1 MSTGKAIA
9 RIWENK
15 VVNAYEIPDAI
26 QWHEGLLLTPQH
38 FQQLSSRHEALV
50 QYGTSLIAPFC
61 WGVRRFKHHAISL
74 PAGKFRVLEL
84 EAVMP
89 DGLVVV
95 HGFASGRDDV
105 LEIDLSKYADQ
116 MSYRGALVH
125 VAVAA
130 QNEKT
135 NGNSLR
141 YESFK
146 GDPVAD
152 EISAG
157 KARAI
162 HRLKPRLTL
171 HVGDKLP
178 NDYVGFPIARVL
190 QRDASFTLDE
200 TFIPPLLAVSIKTID
215 GDTSSIAAQRLGE
228 MCSQVAQRV
237 RKRAMYLADEAR
249 NPAASDRFGNDA
261 GIRTRMLSLVGALP
275 QYEAV
280 LQSGCAHP
288 YLVYV
293 ALCSMAG
300 QLAVLGTEMVP
311 PSFDPYNHN
320 DLYST
325 FQPVLDFIDRVM
337 DQGVPVSY
345 KTFAFKYHEGAY
357 ELRFEGNWMKK
368 QLAIGIRAERGMS
381 EDEIVRWGESCL
393 IGSQGRIAILREN
406 RIRGAARKH
415 ADRVGEI
422 VTAKGVALF
431 SLAVD
436 ESFVEPE
443 KLLQIVNRD
452 GPRPSEIVLYVM
464 DN

>member
-1 MSTGKAIA
+1 M
-9 RIWENK
+9 
-15 VVNAYEIPDAI
+15 NAYEIPDAI

-105 LEIDLSKYADQ
+105 LEIDLAKHADQ
-116 MSYRGALVH
+116 MTHRGVLVH

-130 QNEKT
+130 QQNGKT
-135 NGNSLR
+135 NGDSPR

-157 KARAI
+157 KVRAI

-178 NDYVGFPIARVL
+178 NDQIGFPLARVL
-190 QRDASFTLDE
+190 QRDASFTLDD
-200 TFIPPLLAVSIKTID
+200 TFIPPLLAVPIRTID

-228 MCSQVAQRV
+228 MCSQVALRV

-249 NPAASDRFGNDA
+249 SPAAADRFGNETQV
-261 GIRTRMLSLVGALP
+261 RTLMLSLVSSLP
-275 QYEAV
+275 HYEAI

-345 KTFAFKYHEGAY
+345 KSFPFKYHEGAY
-357 ELRFEGNWMKK
+357 ELQFEGNWMKK
-368 QLAIGIRAERGMS
+368 QLAIGIRGERGMS
-381 EDEIVRWGESCL
+381 EDEVVRWGESCL
-393 IGSQGRIAILREN
+393 IGSQNRIGLLREN
-406 RIRGAARKH
+406 RIRGAVRKH

-431 SLAVD
+431 SLMAD

-443 KLLQIVNRD
+443 KLLQIVNRE

>member
-1 MSTGKAIA
+1 M
-9 RIWENK
+9 
-15 VVNAYEIPDAI
+15 NAYEIPDAI

-105 LEIDLSKYADQ
+105 LEIDLTKFADQ
-116 MSYRGALVH
+116 MSHQGVLVH

-130 QNEKT
+130 RHNGNT
-135 NGNSLR
+135 NGDSVR

-152 EISAG
+152 EISSG
-157 KARAI
+157 KSHAI
-162 HRLKPRLTL
+162 HRLKPRLSL
-171 HVGDKLP
+171 HVGDNVP
-178 NDYVGFPIARVL
+178 NGFVGFPLVRVL
-190 QRDASFTLDE
+190 QRDASFTLDD
-200 TFIPPLLAVSIKTID
+200 TFLPPLLGVTNKSIE
-215 GDTSSIAAQRLGE
+215 GDSSFTAGQRLSE

-249 NPAASDRFGNDA
+249 TPAGNDRFGSEA

-293 ALCSMAG
+293 ALCGMAG

-311 PSFDPYNHN
+311 PSFNPYDHN
-320 DLYST
+320 DLYAT

-345 KTFAFKYHEGAY
+345 KSFTFKYHEGAY

-368 QLAIGIRAERGMS
+368 QLAIGIRGERGMS
-381 EDEIVRWGESCL
+381 EDEVVRWGESCL
-393 IGSQGRIAILREN
+393 IGSQGRIGLLKEN
-406 RIRGAARKH
+406 RIRGAVRKH
-415 ADRVGEI
+415 ADRVGDI

-431 SLAVD
+431 SLLAD

-443 KLLQIVNRD
+443 KLLQIVNRE

>member
-1 MSTGKAIA
+1 M
-9 RIWENK
+9 
-15 VVNAYEIPDAI
+15 NAYEIPDAI

-38 FQQLSSRHEALV
+38 FQQLSARHEALV

-89 DGLVVV
+89 DGLVVA

-105 LEIDLSKYADQ
+105 LEVDITKHADQ
-116 MSYRGALVH
+116 MSHQGVLVH

-130 QNEKT
+130 RQ
-135 NGNSLR
+135 NGNTHSESVR
-141 YESFK
+141 YDSFK

-152 EISAG
+152 EVSAG
-157 KARAI
+157 KSQPI

-171 HVGDKLP
+171 HVGDKVP
-178 NDYVGFPIARVL
+178 NNCTGFPIARVM
-190 QRDASFTLDE
+190 QRDASFILDD
-200 TFIPPLLAVSIKTID
+200 TFVPPVLAVPIKSID
-215 GDTSSIAAQRLGE
+215 GDTSAIAAQRLGE
-228 MCSQVAQRV
+228 MCSTVAQRV

-249 NPAASDRFGNDA
+249 SPIAADRYGNGA
-261 GIRTRMLSLVGALP
+261 GIKTLMFSLVSALP

-280 LQSGCAHP
+280 LQSRFAHP

-293 ALCSMAG
+293 ALCGMAG
-300 QLAVLGTEMVP
+300 QISVLGTDMVP

-325 FQPVLDFIDRVM
+325 FQPVVDFIDRVM

-345 KTFAFKYHEGAY
+345 KAIPFKYNEGAY

-368 QLAIGIRAERGMS
+368 QLAIGIRGERGMS
-381 EDEIVRWGESCL
+381 EDEVVRWGESCL
-393 IGSQGRIAILREN
+393 IGSQTRIGLLREN
-406 RIRGAARKH
+406 RIRGAVRKH
-415 ADRVGEI
+415 AERVGDI
-422 VTAKGVALF
+422 VMPKGVALF
-431 SLAVD
+431 SLMAD

-443 KLLQIVNRD
+443 KLLQIVNRE

>member
-1 MSTGKAIA
+1 M
-9 RIWENK
+9 
-15 VVNAYEIPDAI
+15 NAYEIPDAI

-50 QYGTSLIAPFC
+50 QYGTVLIAPFS

-74 PAGKFRVLEL
+74 PAGKFRILEL

-105 LEIDLSKYADQ
+105 LEIDLSKHADQ

-130 QNEKT
+130 QQNGT
-135 NGNSLR
+135 NGNGGR
-141 YESFK
+141 FESFK
-146 GDPVAD
+146 DNPVAD
-152 EISAG
+152 AVSGG
-157 KARAI
+157 KSYAI

-171 HVGDKLP
+171 HVGDNVP
-178 NDYVGFPIARVL
+178 NGYVGFPIARVM
-190 QRDASFTLDE
+190 QRDASFTLDD
-200 TFIPPLLAVSIKTID
+200 TFIPPLLAVPIKSID
-215 GDTSSIAAQRLGE
+215 GDAIVGQSLGD

-249 NPAASDRFGNDA
+249 TPAHGDRFGNDA
-261 GIRTRMLSLVGALP
+261 GIRTRMLSLVGGLP

-280 LQSGCAHP
+280 LQSSCAHP
-288 YLVYV
+288 YLVYI
-293 ALCSMAG
+293 ALCGMAG

-320 DLYST
+320 DLYAT
-325 FQPVLDFIDRVM
+325 FQPVLEFIDRVM

-345 KTFAFKYHEGAY
+345 KSFPFKYHEGAY
-357 ELRFEGNWMKK
+357 ELRFEGTWMKRR
-368 QLAIGIRAERGMS
+368 LAIGIRGERGMS
-381 EDEIVRWGESCL
+381 EDEVVRWGESCL
-393 IGSQGRIAILREN
+393 IGSQNRIGLLKEN
-406 RIRGAARKH
+406 RIRGAVRKH
-415 ADRVGEI
+415 AERVGDI

-431 SLAVD
+431 SLMVD
-436 ESFVEPE
+436 DSFVEPE
-443 KLLQIVNRD
+443 KLLQIVNRE

>member
-1 MSTGKAIA
+1 M
-9 RIWENK
+9 
-15 VVNAYEIPDAI
+15 NAYEIPDAI

-74 PAGKFRVLEL
+74 PAGKFRLLEL

-95 HGFASGRDDV
+95 HGFASGRDDL
-105 LEIDLSKYADQ
+105 LEVDLSSCVDQ
-116 MSYRGALVH
+116 MSYSGVLVH

-130 QNEKT
+130 RQNGAT
-135 NGNSLR
+135 NGDSPR

-146 GDPVAD
+146 GAPVSD
-152 EISAG
+152 QISSG
-157 KARAI
+157 KSLAI

-178 NDYVGFPIARVL
+178 SDYVGFPIARVM
-190 QRDASFTLDE
+190 QRDASFMLDD
-200 TFIPPLLAVSIKTID
+200 TFIPPLLAVPIRAID
-215 GDTSSIAAQRLGE
+215 GDTSSVAAQHLGE
-228 MCSQVAQRV
+228 MCSQVALRV

-249 NPAASDRFGNDA
+249 NPAAGDRFANA
-261 GIRTRMLSLVGALP
+261 ASIRTLMLSLVGALP
-275 QYEAV
+275 HYEAV

-300 QLAVLGTEMVP
+300 QLSVLGNEMVP
-311 PSFDPYNHN
+311 PTFNPYNHN
-320 DLYST
+320 DLYTT
-325 FQPVLDFIDRVM
+325 FQPVLEFIDRVM

-345 KTFAFKYHEGAY
+345 KSFPFKYHEGAY
-357 ELRFEGNWMKK
+357 ELQFEGNWMKK
-368 QLAIGIRAERGMS
+368 QLAIGIRGERGMS
-381 EDEIVRWGESCL
+381 DDEVVRWGESCL
-393 IGSQGRIAILREN
+393 IGSQGRIGLLKEN
-406 RIRGAARKH
+406 RIRGAVRKH
-415 ADRVGEI
+415 ADRVGDI
-422 VTAKGVALF
+422 VMAKGVALF
-431 SLAVD
+431 SLMAD

-443 KLLQIVNRD
+443 KLLQIVNRE

>member
-1 MSTGKAIA
+1 M
-9 RIWENK
+9 
-15 VVNAYEIPDAI
+15 NAYEIPDAI

-89 DGLVVV
+89 EGLVVV

-116 MSYRGALVH
+116 MSYRGVLVH

-130 QNEKT
+130 RQHGT
-135 NGNSLR
+135 SNGDMGR

-146 GDPVAD
+146 DGPVAD
-152 EISAG
+152 ETSGG
-157 KARAI
+157 KSHAI

-171 HVGDKLP
+171 HVGDKVP
-178 NDYVGFPIARVL
+178 NDHVGFPIARVM
-190 QRDASFTLDE
+190 QRDASFTLDD
-200 TFIPPLLAVSIKTID
+200 TFIPPLLAVPIKTSD
-215 GDTSSIAAQRLGE
+215 SDVSSIAGQRLGD
-228 MCSQVAQRV
+228 MCSQVALHV

-249 NPAASDRFGNDA
+249 NPAASDRFGGA
-261 GIRTRMLSLVGALP
+261 AEIRTRMLSLVGALP
-275 QYEAV
+275 HFEAV
-280 LQSGCAHP
+280 LQSGCTHP
-288 YLVYV
+288 YLVYI
-293 ALCSMAG
+293 ALCGMAG
-300 QLAVLGTEMVP
+300 QLAALGTEMVP

-320 DLYST
+320 DLHSS

-345 KTFAFKYHEGAY
+345 KTFPFKYHEGAY
-357 ELRFEGNWMKK
+357 ELQFDGTWMKK
-368 QLAIGIRAERGMS
+368 QLAIGIRGERGMS

-393 IGSQGRIAILREN
+393 IGSQNRIGLLKEN
-406 RIRGAARKH
+406 RIRGAVRKH
-415 ADRVGEI
+415 ADRVGDI

-431 SLAVD
+431 SLMVD
-436 ESFVEPE
+436 DSFVEPE
-443 KLLQIVNRD
+443 KLLQIVNRE
-452 GPRPSEIVLYVM
+452 GPRPSEIILYVM

>member
-1 MSTGKAIA
+1 M
-9 RIWENK
+9 
-15 VVNAYEIPDAI
+15 NAYEIPDAI

-89 DGLVVV
+89 DGLVIS
-95 HGFASGRDDV
+95 HGFASGRDDM

-116 MSYRGALVH
+116 MSYRGVLVH

-130 QNEKT
+130 QQNGKT
-135 NGNSLR
+135 NGDSVR

-157 KARAI
+157 KALAI
-162 HRLKPRLTL
+162 QRLKPRLTL
-171 HVGDKLP
+171 HVGDKIP
-178 NDYVGFPIARVL
+178 NDHIGFPLARVM
-190 QRDASFTLDE
+190 QRDASFTLDD
-200 TFIPPLLAVSIKTID
+200 TFIPPLLAVPIKTID

-237 RKRAMYLADEAR
+237 RKRAMYLSDEAR
-249 NPAASDRFGNDA
+249 SPAAGDRFGNETQ
-261 GIRTRMLSLVGALP
+261 IRTLMLSLVSALP
-275 QYEAV
+275 PYEAV

-293 ALCSMAG
+293 ALCGMAG

-345 KTFAFKYHEGAY
+345 KTFPFKFHEGAY

-368 QLAIGIRAERGMS
+368 QLAIGIRGERGMS
-381 EDEIVRWGESCL
+381 EDEVVRWGESCL
-393 IGSQGRIAILREN
+393 IGSQSRIGLLREN
-406 RIRGAARKH
+406 RIRGAVRKH
-415 ADRVGEI
+415 AERVGDI

-431 SLAVD
+431 SLMAD

-443 KLLQIVNRD
+443 NLLQIINRE

>member
-1 MSTGKAIA
+1 M
-9 RIWENK
+9 
-15 VVNAYEIPDAI
+15 NAYEIPDAI

-38 FQQLSSRHEALV
+38 FQQLSLRHEALV

-74 PAGKFRVLEL
+74 PAGKLRVLEL

-89 DGLVVV
+89 DGLVVA

-105 LEIDLSKYADQ
+105 LEIDLSKYAEQ
-116 MSYRGALVH
+116 MSYSGAIVH

-130 QNEKT
+130 QQ
-135 NGNSLR
+135 NGNSNGNAPR

-152 EISAG
+152 EISSG
-157 KARAI
+157 KSRPI
-162 HRLKPRLTL
+162 QRLKPRLSL
-171 HVGDKLP
+171 HVGDKVP
-178 NDYVGFPIARVL
+178 SDHIGFPLARVM
-190 QRDASFTLDE
+190 QRDASFMLDE
-200 TFIPPLLAVSIKTID
+200 TFIPPLLGVPIKAID
-215 GDTSSIAAQRLGE
+215 GDTSSVAAQRLGE
-228 MCSQVAQRV
+228 MCSQIALRV

-249 NPAASDRFGNDA
+249 SSAASDRFGNEA
-261 GIRTRMLSLVGALP
+261 GVRSRMLSLVGALP

-288 YLVYV
+288 YFAYV
-293 ALCSMAG
+293 ALCGMAG

-311 PSFDPYNHN
+311 PSFAPYNHN

-345 KTFAFKYHEGAY
+345 KTFTFKFNEGAY

-368 QLAIGIRAERGMS
+368 QLAIGIRGERGMS
-381 EDEIVRWGESCL
+381 EDEVVRWGESCL
-393 IGSQGRIAILREN
+393 IGSQGRIGLLKEN
-406 RIRGAARKH
+406 RIRGAVRKH
-415 ADRVGEI
+415 ADRVGDI

-431 SLAVD
+431 SLMAD

-443 KLLQIVNRD
+443 KLLQIVNRE
-452 GPRPSEIVLYVM
+452 GPRPSEIILYVM

>member
-1 MSTGKAIA
+1 M
-9 RIWENK
+9 
-15 VVNAYEIPDAI
+15 NAYEIPDAI

-38 FQQLSSRHEALV
+38 FQQLSLRHEALV

-74 PAGKFRVLEL
+74 PAGKLRVLEL

-105 LEIDLSKYADQ
+105 LEIDLSKHAEQ
-116 MSYRGALVH
+116 MSYSGAIVH

-130 QNEKT
+130 HQ
-135 NGNSLR
+135 NGNSNGHSPR

-152 EISAG
+152 EISSG
-157 KARAI
+157 KSHAI
-162 HRLKPRLTL
+162 QRLKPRLSL
-171 HVGDKLP
+171 HVGDKVP
-178 NDYVGFPIARVL
+178 SDHIGFPLARVM
-190 QRDASFTLDE
+190 QRDASFMLDE
-200 TFIPPLLAVSIKTID
+200 TFIPPLLAVPVKAID
-215 GDTSSIAAQRLGE
+215 GDTSSVATQRLGE
-228 MCSQVAQRV
+228 MCSQVALRV

-249 NPAASDRFGNDA
+249 SPAASDRFGNEA
-261 GIRTRMLSLVGALP
+261 GVRSRMLSLVGALP

-293 ALCSMAG
+293 ALCGMAG

-311 PSFDPYNHN
+311 PSFAPYDHN

-337 DQGVPVSY
+337 DQGIPVSY
-345 KTFAFKYHEGAY
+345 KTFTFKFNEGAY
-357 ELRFEGNWMKK
+357 ELRFDGNWMKK
-368 QLAIGIRAERGMS
+368 QLAIGIRGERGMS
-381 EDEIVRWGESCL
+381 EDEVVRWGESCL
-393 IGSQGRIAILREN
+393 IGSQGRIGLLKEN
-406 RIRGAARKH
+406 RIRGAVRKH
-415 ADRVGEI
+415 ADRVGD
-422 VTAKGVALF
+422 VATAKGVALF
-431 SLAVD
+431 SLMAD

-443 KLLQIVNRD
+443 KLLQIVNRE

>member
-1 MSTGKAIA
+1 MD
-9 RIWENK
+9 
-15 VVNAYEIPDAI
+15 AYEIPDAI

-74 PAGKFRVLEL
+74 PAGKLRVLEL

-89 DGLVVV
+89 DGLVVA
-95 HGFASGRDDV
+95 HGFTSGRDDV
-105 LEIDLSKYADQ
+105 LEIDLTKYVDQ
-116 MSYRGALVH
+116 MSYRGVLVH
-125 VAVAA
+125 VVVAA
-130 QNEKT
+130 RQNGST
-135 NGNSLR
+135 NGDSR

-152 EISAG
+152 EVSAG

-171 HVGDKLP
+171 HVGDKVP
-178 NDYVGFPIARVL
+178 NDHIGFPLVRVM
-190 QRDASFTLDE
+190 QRDASFTLDD
-200 TFIPPLLAVSIKTID
+200 TFIPPLLAVPVRHID
-215 GDTSSIAAQRLGE
+215 GDTSSIAAQHLGD

-249 NPAASDRFGNDA
+249 SPAAGDRFGNVA
-261 GIRTRMLSLVGALP
+261 GIRTLMLSLVGALP
-275 QYEAV
+275 RYEAV

-288 YLVYV
+288 YLVYL
-293 ALCSMAG
+293 ALCGMAG
-300 QLAVLGTEMVP
+300 QLSVLGTDMVP
-311 PSFDPYNHN
+311 PAFDPYNHN

-345 KTFAFKYHEGAY
+345 KSFPFQYHEGAY
-357 ELRFEGNWMKK
+357 ELRFDSNWMKK
-368 QLAIGIRAERGMS
+368 RLAIGIRGERGMS
-381 EDEIVRWGESCL
+381 EDEVVRWGESCL
-393 IGSQGRIAILREN
+393 IGSQTRIGLLKEN
-406 RIRGAARKH
+406 RIRGAVRKH

-431 SLAVD
+431 SLLAD
-436 ESFVEPE
+436 ESFVEPD
-443 KLLQIVNRD
+443 KLLQIVNRE

>member
-1 MSTGKAIA
+1 M
-9 RIWENK
+9 
-15 VVNAYEIPDAI
+15 NAYEIPDAI

-89 DGLVVV
+89 DGLVVA

-105 LEIDLSKYADQ
+105 LEVDLTKYADQ
-116 MSYRGALVH
+116 MSYRGVLVYA
-125 VAVAA
+125 AVAA
-130 QNEKT
+130 RH
-135 NGNSLR
+135 NGNGDSHR

-152 EISAG
+152 EVSAG
-157 KARAI
+157 KSQAI

-171 HVGDKLP
+171 HVGDNLP
-178 NDYVGFPIARVL
+178 INYVGFPIARVL
-190 QRDASFTLDE
+190 QRDSSFTLDD
-200 TFIPPLLAVSIKTID
+200 TFIPPLLAVPIKTID
-215 GDTSSIAAQRLGE
+215 GDTSSVAAQRLGE

-237 RKRAMYLADEAR
+237 RKRAMYLSDEAGS
-249 NPAASDRFGNDA
+249 PVAADRFGNGA
-261 GIRTRMLSLVGALP
+261 GIKTLMLSLVSALP

-293 ALCSMAG
+293 ALCGMAG
-300 QLAVLGTEMVP
+300 QLSVLGTEMVP

-320 DLYST
+320 DLYTT

-345 KTFAFKYHEGAY
+345 KSFAFKYHEGAY

-368 QLAIGIRAERGMS
+368 QLAIGIRGERGMS
-381 EDEIVRWGESCL
+381 EAEVVRWGESCL
-393 IGSQGRIAILREN
+393 IGSQSRIGLLREN
-406 RIRGAARKH
+406 RIRGAVRKH
-415 ADRVGEI
+415 AERVGEI

-431 SLAVD
+431 SLMAD

-443 KLLQIVNRD
+443 KLLQIVNRE

>member
-1 MSTGKAIA
+1 MD
-9 RIWENK
+9 
-15 VVNAYEIPDAI
+15 AYEIPDAI

-89 DGLVVV
+89 DGLVVA

-105 LEIDLSKYADQ
+105 LEIDLTKYADQ
-116 MSYRGALVH
+116 MSYRGVLVH

-130 QNEKT
+130 RKNGNT
-135 NGNSLR
+135 NGDSLR

-152 EISAG
+152 EVSAG
-157 KARAI
+157 KSRAI

-171 HVGDKLP
+171 HVGDKVP
-178 NDYVGFPIARVL
+178 NDHAGFPLVRVM
-190 QRDASFTLDE
+190 QRDASFTLDD
-200 TFIPPLLAVSIKTID
+200 TFIPPLLAVPVKHID
-215 GDTSSIAAQRLGE
+215 GDTSSIAAQHLGD

-249 NPAASDRFGNDA
+249 SPAASDRFGNVA
-261 GIRTRMLSLVGALP
+261 GIRTLMLSLVGALP
-275 QYEAV
+275 RYEAV

-288 YLVYV
+288 YLVYL
-293 ALCSMAG
+293 ALCGMAG

-311 PSFDPYNHN
+311 PAFDPYNHN

-345 KTFAFKYHEGAY
+345 KTFPFKYHEGAY
-357 ELRFEGNWMKK
+357 ELRFESSWMKK
-368 QLAIGIRAERGMS
+368 RLAIGIRGERGMS
-381 EDEIVRWGESCL
+381 EEEVVRWGESCL
-393 IGSQGRIAILREN
+393 IGSQNRIALLKEN
-406 RIRGAARKH
+406 RIRGAVRKH
-415 ADRVGEI
+415 ADRVGDI

-431 SLAVD
+431 SLLAD
-436 ESFVEPE
+436 ESFVEPD
-443 KLLQIVNRD
+443 KLLQIVNRE